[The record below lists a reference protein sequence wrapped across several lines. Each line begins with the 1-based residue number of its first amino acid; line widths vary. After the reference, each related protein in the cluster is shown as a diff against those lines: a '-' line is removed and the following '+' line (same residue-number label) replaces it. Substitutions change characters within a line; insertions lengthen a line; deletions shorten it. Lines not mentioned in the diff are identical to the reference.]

1 MPRDGFSVPPVKKQ
15 QGMEWYWIVLLIFI
29 YLFGWGASAGIS
41 KRDVDDSSLGGALGM
56 LWPLVLP
63 VYLGYKILSRPW
75 RRGKR
80 TDVPEWIRN
89 VDE

>member
-1 MPRDGFSVPPVKKQ
+1 MSRDGFSVPPVKKQ
-15 QGMEWYWIVLLIFI
+15 QGMEWYWIILLIFI

-56 LWPLVLP
+56 LWPFVLP

-75 RRGKR
+75 RNRRK
-80 TDVPEWIRN
+80 
-89 VDE
+89 